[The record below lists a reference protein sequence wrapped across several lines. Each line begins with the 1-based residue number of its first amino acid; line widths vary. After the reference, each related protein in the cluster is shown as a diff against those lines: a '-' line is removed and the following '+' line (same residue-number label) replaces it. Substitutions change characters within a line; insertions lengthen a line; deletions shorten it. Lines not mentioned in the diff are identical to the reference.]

1 MLLNISFHFKYFPLL
16 VVAAIAWATPISLS
30 LLKIKKVPS
39 VIVEIILG
47 YFIGKYLL
55 RNVDH
60 ESFKILEFF
69 ALTGF
74 IFLMFL
80 SGLEIDVD
88 QILASLPRRRLTY
101 RRFIR
106 NPLLVS
112 LVYFSLSV
120 LLAFCGT
127 LFLSQI
133 IHIPHNWYFSLI
145 LITTSVG
152 IVVPVLKE
160 RGEIKEH
167 FGQHL
172 IIAAAIADILSIVLF
187 TITAIVFKHGFEIQI
202 LYLFGLFFFFI
213 IFYSIGKRLK
223 NIPLLK
229 NIGYQL
235 SHAASQIRIRSS
247 ILMIMLFV
255 VAAQFIGDEA
265 VLLGA
270 FLIGLALSSMLHRER
285 SVMLL
290 KLDGMGYGF
299 FIPFFFIMVGV
310 EFDPSALKEFDQSLI
325 WFLLLL
331 LITLLAVKIIPAL
344 LWKPLFGTKRAI
356 AGGFLMSSR
365 LSLIIAASAVGLELG
380 VITPG
385 INASFIIMAII
396 TCFVSPVVYNLLSPE
411 SQLSAGKIFIIGGSH
426 MAVLLAR
433 RLNMHGK
440 KSVIIEKDPARA
452 ADISAKG
459 LHCIESD
466 GRETALYDKLK
477 LKTSDYIVVNTGDP
491 EENYL
496 ICEFL
501 RKGLMHDNIISLVN
515 TSNAE
520 IKLKQLGVHTIDVLG
535 VMATTIE
542 NLLLRPATYRAL
554 IESFEHFSV
563 EEITITKKEVDGL
576 QFKEIPFH
584 KDAII
589 IMVKRG
595 NSFFIP
601 QAETFFRVG
610 DILHVFGTA
619 TAIQSTREEVG
630 RSSSRIA

>member
-1 MLLNISFHFKYFPLL
+1 MLLDISFHFKYFPLL
-16 VVAAIAWATPISLS
+16 VIAAIAWITPIALS
-30 LLKIKKVPS
+30 LLKLKKIPS
-39 VIVEIILG
+39 VIVEIALG

-60 ESFKILEFF
+60 ESFRILEFF

-88 QILASLPRRRLTY
+88 QILASLPRRKLTY
-101 RRFIR
+101 KRFIR

-112 LVYFSLSV
+112 LVYFVLSV
-120 LLAFCGT
+120 VLAFGGT
-127 LFLSQI
+127 LLLSRI
-133 IHIPHNWYFSLI
+133 VHIPHIWYFSLI
-145 LITTSVG
+145 LVTTSVG
-152 IVVPVLKE
+152 IVVPVLKQ

-167 FGQHL
+167 FGQH
-172 IIAAAIADILSIVLF
+172 IVIAAAVADIFSIILF
-187 TITAIVFKHGFEIQI
+187 TITAIVYKNGFEIEI

-229 NIGYQL
+229 NLGYQL

-299 FIPFFFIMVGV
+299 FIPFFFIMVG
-310 EFDPSALKEFDQSLI
+310 EQFDPSALKEFDQSLI
-325 WFLLLL
+325 WFLVLL
-331 LITLLAVKIIPAL
+331 LITLFAIKIIPAL
-344 LWKPLFGTKRAI
+344 LWKKLFGIRRAI

-396 TCFVSPVVYNLLSPE
+396 TCFISPVAYNLMSPE
-411 SQLSAGKIFIIGGSH
+411 SHSAGGKLFIIGGSH
-426 MAVLLAR
+426 MAVVLAR
-433 RLNMHGK
+433 RLIMHGK
-440 KSVIIEKDPARA
+440 KPVIIEKNPARA
-452 ADISAKG
+452 GDISAKG
-459 LHCIESD
+459 LHCIEGD
-466 GRETALYDKLK
+466 GREAALYEKLK
-477 LKTSDYIVVNTGDP
+477 LDTHDYIIVNTGEA

-496 ICEFL
+496 ICEYL
-501 RKGLMHDNIISLVN
+501 RKELTHDNIISLVN
-515 TSNAE
+515 TSDVE
-520 IKLKQLGVHTIDVLG
+520 VKLTQLGVHTVDVVG

-554 IESFEHFSV
+554 VESFEYFSV
-563 EEITITKKEVDGL
+563 EEIPITKREIDGL

-584 KDAII
+584 SDAII

-610 DILHVFGTA
+610 DILHVFGTQ
-619 TAIQSTREEVG
+619 TAIQSTREKVG
-630 RSSSRIA
+630 RGTLS

>member
-1 MLLNISFHFKYFPLL
+1 MLLDISFHFKFLPLL
-16 VVAAIAWATPISLS
+16 VIAAIAWITPIALS
-30 LLKIKKVPS
+30 LLKLKKIPS
-39 VIVEIILG
+39 VIVEIALG
-47 YFIGKYLL
+47 YFVGKYLL

-60 ESFKILEFF
+60 ESFRILEFF

-88 QILASLPRRRLTY
+88 QILASLPRRKLTY
-101 RRFIR
+101 KRFIR

-112 LVYFSLSV
+112 LFYFFLSV
-120 LLAFCGT
+120 VLAFGGT
-127 LFLSQI
+127 LLLSRVV
-133 IHIPHNWYFSLI
+133 HIPHIWYFSLI
-145 LITTSVG
+145 LVTTSVG
-152 IVVPVLKE
+152 IVVPVLKQ

-167 FGQHL
+167 FGQHI
-172 IIAAAIADILSIVLF
+172 IIAAAVADIFSIILF
-187 TITAIVFKHGFEIQI
+187 TITAIVYKNGFEIEI

-229 NIGYQL
+229 NLGYQL

-247 ILMIMLFV
+247 VLMIMLFV

-299 FIPFFFIMVGV
+299 FIPFFFIMVG
-310 EFDPSALKEFDQSLI
+310 EQFDPSALKEFDQSLI
-325 WFLLLL
+325 WFLVLL
-331 LITLLAVKIIPAL
+331 LITLFAIKILPAL
-344 LWKPLFGTKRAI
+344 LWKQLFGIRRAI

-385 INASFIIMAII
+385 INASFIIMAVI

-411 SQLSAGKIFIIGGSH
+411 SQLSGGKVIIIGGSH
-426 MAVLLAR
+426 MAVVLAR

-440 KSVIIEKDPARA
+440 KLVIIEKNSARA
-452 ADISAKG
+452 SDILAKG
-459 LHCIESD
+459 LHCIEGD
-466 GRETALYDKLK
+466 GKEAALYEKLK
-477 LKTSDYIVVNTGDP
+477 LNTHDYIIVNTGEA

-496 ICEFL
+496 ICEYL
-501 RKGLMHDNIISLVN
+501 RKELMHDNIISLVN
-515 TSNAE
+515 TSDAE
-520 IKLKQLGVHTIDVLG
+520 VKLTQLGVHTVDVVG
-535 VMATTIE
+535 VVATTIE

-554 IESFEHFSV
+554 VESFEYFSV
-563 EEITITKKEVDGL
+563 EEIQITKKEVDGL

-584 KDAII
+584 SDAII

-610 DILHVFGTA
+610 DVLHVFGTQ
-619 TAIQSTREEVG
+619 TAIQSTREKVG
-630 RSSSRIA
+630 RGTLS

>member
-1 MLLNISFHFKYFPLL
+1 MLLDISFHFKFLPLL
-16 VVAAIAWATPISLS
+16 VIAAIAWITPIALS
-30 LLKIKKVPS
+30 LLKLKKIPS
-39 VIVEIILG
+39 VIVEIALG
-47 YFIGKYLL
+47 YFVGKYLL

-60 ESFKILEFF
+60 ESFRILEFF

-88 QILASLPRRRLTY
+88 QILASLPRRKLTY
-101 RRFIR
+101 KRFIR

-112 LVYFSLSV
+112 LFYFFLSV
-120 LLAFCGT
+120 VLAFGGT
-127 LFLSQI
+127 LLLSRVV
-133 IHIPHNWYFSLI
+133 HIPHIWYFSLI
-145 LITTSVG
+145 LVTTSVG
-152 IVVPVLKE
+152 IVVPVLKQ

-167 FGQHL
+167 FGQHI
-172 IIAAAIADILSIVLF
+172 IIAAAVADIFSIILF
-187 TITAIVFKHGFEIQI
+187 TITAIVYKNGFEIEI

-229 NIGYQL
+229 NLGYQL

-247 ILMIMLFV
+247 VLMIMLFV

-299 FIPFFFIMVGV
+299 FIPFFFIMVG
-310 EFDPSALKEFDQSLI
+310 EQFDPSALKEFDQSLI
-325 WFLLLL
+325 WFLVLL
-331 LITLLAVKIIPAL
+331 LITLFAIKILPAL
-344 LWKPLFGTKRAI
+344 LWKQLFGIRRAI

-385 INASFIIMAII
+385 INTSFIIMAVI

-411 SQLSAGKIFIIGGSH
+411 SQLSGGKVIIIGGSH
-426 MAVLLAR
+426 MAVVLAR

-440 KSVIIEKDPARA
+440 KLVIIEKNSARA
-452 ADISAKG
+452 SDILAKG
-459 LHCIESD
+459 LHCIEGD
-466 GRETALYDKLK
+466 GKEAALYEKLK
-477 LKTSDYIVVNTGDP
+477 LNTHDYIIVNTGEA

-496 ICEFL
+496 ICEYL
-501 RKGLMHDNIISLVN
+501 RKELMHDNIISLVN
-515 TSNAE
+515 TSDAE
-520 IKLKQLGVHTIDVLG
+520 VKLTQLGVHTVDVVG
-535 VMATTIE
+535 VVATTIE

-554 IESFEHFSV
+554 VESFEYFSV
-563 EEITITKKEVDGL
+563 EEIQITKKEVDGL

-584 KDAII
+584 SDAII

-610 DILHVFGTA
+610 DVLHVFGTQ
-619 TAIQSTREEVG
+619 TAIQSTREKVG
-630 RSSSRIA
+630 RGTLS